1 MPRLKRI
8 RVGANLL
15 GSSGLRARIA
25 ASAQQKSRGRLRKR
39 EYIPSNIVFGGITDN
54 LRGRDGYRMQQL
66 FALFRIFR
74 LYISAL

>member
-54 LRGRDGYRMQQL
+54 LRGRDGHATRKKMKNGIDGPPP
-66 FALFRIFR
+66 RS
-74 LYISAL
+74 YI